1 MARLEQRRLGDG
13 TDDLILGLKYLKT
26 GQAQQ
31 GLASYVVLKD
41 RIGPKVQNM
50 GQLDFFKQ

>member
-26 GQAQQ
+26 GQAPQ
-31 GLASYVVLKD
+31 GLASCVVLKD
-41 RIGPKVQNM
+41 RIGPK
-50 GQLDFFKQ
+50 GTKHGAAGFL